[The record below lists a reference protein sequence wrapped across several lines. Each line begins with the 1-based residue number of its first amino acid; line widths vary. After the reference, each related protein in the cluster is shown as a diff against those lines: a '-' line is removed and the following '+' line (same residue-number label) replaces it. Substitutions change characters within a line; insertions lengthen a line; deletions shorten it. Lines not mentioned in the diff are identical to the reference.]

1 VGVTLVFVGD
11 LPQGLAVS
19 GNSLNYGLLAYI
31 AVYIIAA
38 TQGVCNQLNA
48 WLLSWHWMEMA
59 GFFVFMFL
67 APQTIIDIVDQAQ
80 MMQTIDALQYEV
92 QSLKN
97 QLGQ

>member
-1 VGVTLVFVGD
+1 
-11 LPQGLAVS
+11 
-19 GNSLNYGLLAYI
+19 
-31 AVYIIAA
+31 
-38 TQGVCNQLNA
+38 
-48 WLLSWHWMEMA
+48 
-59 GFFVFMFL
+59 MFL

>member
-1 VGVTLVFVGD
+1 
-11 LPQGLAVS
+11 
-19 GNSLNYGLLAYI
+19 
-31 AVYIIAA
+31 
-38 TQGVCNQLNA
+38 
-48 WLLSWHWMEMA
+48 MEMA